1 MNERDD
7 DRRSHAG
14 KQAEPHAAGDGR
26 NRRGAEGADQ
36 NLALKPDVDD
46 AGAFRPK
53 ARKAGEDERNGETH
67 SRSENN
73 DKGVEPFHAWP
84 ARQMGGCAVRRASR
98 VATGRRN
105 MCSSAPANSTTSPW
119 ITTIMSRLILGMSIE
134 SAWPP

>member
-1 MNERDD
+1 MNEREDD
-7 DRRSHAG
+7 GRSDAG
-14 KQAEPHAAGDGR
+14 KQAEPHAAGEGR
-26 NRRGAEGADQ
+26 NRGGGEGADQ

-46 AGAFRPK
+46 ARAFRPK

-67 SRSENN
+67 AGGEN
-73 DKGVEPFHAWP
+73 DDEGVEPFHARP
-84 ARQMGGCAVRRASR
+84 ARQMGGCVVRRASR

-119 ITTIMSRLILGMSIE
+119 MTTIMSRLILGMSIE